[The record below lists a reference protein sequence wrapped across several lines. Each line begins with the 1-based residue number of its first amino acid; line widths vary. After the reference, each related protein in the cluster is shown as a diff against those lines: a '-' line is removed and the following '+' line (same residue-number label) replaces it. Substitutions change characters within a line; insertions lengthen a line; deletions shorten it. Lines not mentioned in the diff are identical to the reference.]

1 VKQLNVF
8 CEGPTEQGFCKQVLE
23 PHLFPSGGGLIH
35 TLAVGETNHRHIY
48 GLGRASYARLRKF
61 ILNTIKQRNREHV
74 YFTTLIDLYQLPQGF
89 PGKDSNRRIAA
100 DPTPY
105 VMALEEAFKHDVE
118 RDVDCFR
125 FIPYLQL
132 HEYETLLFADP
143 EAFGS
148 TFENCEEAIKLLKMI
163 AGSELSIE
171 HINDGQ
177 ETAPSKRIIKV
188 IPEYRGRKSSAGP
201 DIAQRIGL
209 KKIREKCP
217 HFDHWLSR
225 LEQLLLPV

>member
-1 VKQLNVF
+1 MNQLNAF
-8 CEGPTEQGFCKQVLE
+8 CEGPTEQGFCKLVLE

-35 TLAVGETNHRHIY
+35 TLAVGETGHRHIY
-48 GLGRASYARLRKF
+48 GLGKASYPRLRKF
-61 ILNTIKQRNREHV
+61 ILNTIKERNKEYV
-74 YFTTLIDLYQLPQGF
+74 YFTTLIDLYQLPDGF
-89 PGKDSNRRIAA
+89 PGKNCNRRVAA

-105 VMALEEAFKHDVE
+105 VIALEEAFKHDI
-118 RDVDCFR
+118 DCFR

-143 EAFGS
+143 EAFAS
-148 TFENCEEAIKLLKMI
+148 TFENCEEAIKTLKVI
-163 AGSELSIE
+163 IDSEPSIE

-188 IPEYRGRKSSAGP
+188 IPEYRGRKTSAGP

-209 KKIREKCP
+209 NKIREKCP
-217 HFDHWLSR
+217 HFDQWLTQ
-225 LEQLLLPV
+225 LEQLLLPP